1 MDWNCTF
8 TEERLSDYLEGKLLP
23 AEAAAFSAHTADCA
37 HCTQTVALV
46 GGIVDRMR
54 KMPVVEE
61 PPQLIAKILDATL
74 GPRTQ
79 KESWFRL
86 GWISILWQPRFV
98 LGLGAA
104 VASVVIVSYA
114 AGLTPAKL
122 KKADLSPANVLRSAN
137 RQAHLTYAR
146 GAKFV
151 NDLRVVYE
159 IQSKLQP
166 EPEPMPVSNPA
177 PAQQALKLA
186 FGLEEERTGLSLGHA
201 EDLADFP
208 VREAFHL
215 EEQKDGAVLLLE
227 ARQGR
232 FQIHPQRMVGG
243 GRANLGFGFVGLTG
257 RG

>member
-1 MDWNCTF
+1 MDWNCAF

-23 AEAAAFSAHTADCA
+23 VEAAAFSAHTADCA
-37 HCTQTVALV
+37 NCTETVALV
-46 GGIVDRMR
+46 GGLVNRMR
-54 KMPVVEE
+54 KMPMVEE

-79 KESWFRL
+79 KESWFRWL
-86 GWISILWQPRFV
+86 GWISVLWQPRFV

-122 KKADLSPANVLRSAN
+122 KRVDLSPANVFRSAN

-177 PAQQALKLA
+177 PSQQKEHNSIPPDSSQQQKSQTAPPA
-186 FGLEEERTGLSLGHA
+186 SRAHVRTGPMFAFLLTESMADNIA
-201 EDLADFP
+201 E
-208 VREAFHL
+208 
-215 EEQKDGAVLLLE
+215 
-227 ARQGR
+227 
-232 FQIHPQRMVGG
+232 
-243 GRANLGFGFVGLTG
+243 NLISRST
-257 RG
+257 RSTR

>member
-23 AEAAAFSAHTADCA
+23 AEAAAFSAHRTDCA
-37 HCTQTVALV
+37 NCTQTVALV
-46 GGIVDRMR
+46 GGLVDRMR
-54 KMPVVEE
+54 KMPMVEE

-79 KESWFRL
+79 KESWFRWL
-86 GWISILWQPRFV
+86 GWISVLWQPRFV
-98 LGLGAA
+98 MGLGAA

-177 PAQQALKLA
+177 PAQQKEHNSIPPDSTPQQKSQTAPPASRTQVRPGPMFA
-186 FGLEEERTGLSLGHA
+186 FLLTESMADTIA
-201 EDLADFP
+201 E
-208 VREAFHL
+208 
-215 EEQKDGAVLLLE
+215 
-227 ARQGR
+227 
-232 FQIHPQRMVGG
+232 
-243 GRANLGFGFVGLTG
+243 NLINRST
-257 RG
+257 RSTR

>member
-23 AEAAAFSAHTADCA
+23 AEATAFSAHTADCA
-37 HCTQTVALV
+37 NCTQTIALV
-46 GGIVDRMR
+46 GGLVNRMR
-54 KMPVVEE
+54 KMPMVEE

-74 GPRTQ
+74 GPRMH
-79 KESWFRL
+79 KESWSRWL

-98 LGLGAA
+98 MGLGAA

-177 PAQQALKLA
+177 PSQQKEHDSIPPDSTRQQKSQTAPPA
-186 FGLEEERTGLSLGHA
+186 SRTPVRTGPMFAFLLTESMADTLA
-201 EDLADFP
+201 EQLIN
-208 VREAFHL
+208 RST
-215 EEQKDGAVLLLE
+215 
-227 ARQGR
+227 RSTR
-232 FQIHPQRMVGG
+232 
-243 GRANLGFGFVGLTG
+243 
-257 RG
+257 

>member
-23 AEAAAFSAHTADCA
+23 AEAAAFSSHTADCTN
-37 HCTQTVALV
+37 CTQTVALV
-46 GGIVDRMR
+46 GGLVNRMR
-54 KMPVVEE
+54 KMPMVEE

-79 KESWFRL
+79 KESWFRWL
-86 GWISILWQPRFV
+86 GWISVLWQPRCV

-122 KKADLSPANVLRSAN
+122 RKADLSPANVFRSAN

-177 PAQQALKLA
+177 PSQQKEHNSIPPDSSQQQKSQTAPPA
-186 FGLEEERTGLSLGHA
+186 SRAHVRTGPMFAFLLTESMADNIA
-201 EDLADFP
+201 E
-208 VREAFHL
+208 
-215 EEQKDGAVLLLE
+215 
-227 ARQGR
+227 
-232 FQIHPQRMVGG
+232 
-243 GRANLGFGFVGLTG
+243 NLINRST
-257 RG
+257 RSTR

>member
-23 AEAAAFSAHTADCA
+23 TEAAAFSAHTADCA
-37 HCTQTVALV
+37 NCIETVALV
-46 GGIVDRMR
+46 GGLVNRMR
-54 KMPVVEE
+54 KMPMVEE

-79 KESWFRL
+79 KEPWFRWL
-86 GWISILWQPRFV
+86 GWISVLWQPRFV
-98 LGLGAA
+98 MGLGAA

-122 KKADLSPANVLRSAN
+122 KKADLSPANVFRSAN

-177 PAQQALKLA
+177 PAQQKEHNSIPPDSSQQQKSQTAPPA
-186 FGLEEERTGLSLGHA
+186 SRAPVRTGPMFAFLLTESMADNIAESLIS
-201 EDLADFP
+201 
-208 VREAFHL
+208 RST
-215 EEQKDGAVLLLE
+215 
-227 ARQGR
+227 RSTR
-232 FQIHPQRMVGG
+232 
-243 GRANLGFGFVGLTG
+243 
-257 RG
+257 

>member
-23 AEAAAFSAHTADCA
+23 VEAAAFSAHTADCA
-37 HCTQTVALV
+37 NCTETVALV
-46 GGIVDRMR
+46 GGLVNRMR
-54 KMPVVEE
+54 KMPMVEE

-79 KESWFRL
+79 KESWFRWL
-86 GWISILWQPRFV
+86 GWISVLWQPRFV

-122 KKADLSPANVLRSAN
+122 KKADLSPANVFRSAN

-166 EPEPMPVSNPA
+166 EPQPLPVSNPEPPPNQEHNSQPPNTTPQQKSQTGPPPSRTQVRTA
-177 PAQQALKLA
+177 PMFA
-186 FGLEEERTGLSLGHA
+186 FLLTES
-201 EDLADFP
+201 LADSLAENSINSST
-208 VREAFHL
+208 RST
-215 EEQKDGAVLLLE
+215 
-227 ARQGR
+227 R
-232 FQIHPQRMVGG
+232 
-243 GRANLGFGFVGLTG
+243 
-257 RG
+257 

>member
-23 AEAAAFSAHTADCA
+23 VEAAAFSAHTADCSN
-37 HCTQTVALV
+37 CTETVALV
-46 GGIVDRMR
+46 GGLVNRMR
-54 KMPVVEE
+54 KMPMVEE

-79 KESWFRL
+79 KESWFRWL
-86 GWISILWQPRFV
+86 GWISVLWQPRFV

-122 KKADLSPANVLRSAN
+122 KKADLSPANVFRSAN

-151 NDLRVVYE
+151 NDLKDRFYNCVAKSLANPILHSASGDGHRFRHGEGYIPFLNVNHPENSQYE
-159 IQSKLQP
+159 KLR
-166 EPEPMPVSNPA
+166 
-177 PAQQALKLA
+177 
-186 FGLEEERTGLSLGHA
+186 GL
-201 EDLADFP
+201 
-208 VREAFHL
+208 
-215 EEQKDGAVLLLE
+215 
-227 ARQGR
+227 
-232 FQIHPQRMVGG
+232 
-243 GRANLGFGFVGLTG
+243 
-257 RG
+257 

>member
-23 AEAAAFSAHTADCA
+23 AEAAAFSAHAANCA
-37 HCTQTVALV
+37 NCTQTVALV
-46 GGIVDRMR
+46 GGLVNRMR
-54 KMPVVEE
+54 KMPMVEE
-61 PPQLIAKILDATL
+61 PPQLVTKILDAML

-79 KESWFRL
+79 KESWFRWL

-98 LGLGAA
+98 MGLGAA

-137 RQAHLTYAR
+137 RQVHLTYAR

-177 PAQQALKLA
+177 PTQEKEHNSIPPDSTPQQKSQSAPPA
-186 FGLEEERTGLSLGHA
+186 SRTQ
-201 EDLADFP
+201 
-208 VREAFHL
+208 VRTRPMFA
-215 EEQKDGAVLLLE
+215 LLLTE
-227 ARQGR
+227 SMAD
-232 FQIHPQRMVGG
+232 
-243 GRANLGFGFVGLTG
+243 NLAENLINRST
-257 RG
+257 RSTR

>member
-23 AEAAAFSAHTADCA
+23 VEAAAFSAHTADCA
-37 HCTQTVALV
+37 NCTETVALV
-46 GGIVDRMR
+46 GGLVNRMR
-54 KMPVVEE
+54 KMPMVEE

-79 KESWFRL
+79 KESWFRWL
-86 GWISILWQPRFV
+86 GWISVLWQPRFV

-151 NDLRVVYE
+151 NDLRVVYD

-177 PAQQALKLA
+177 PAPQEEHNSIPPNSTPQQKSQSSPPASRTRASSGPVFALL
-186 FGLEEERTGLSLGHA
+186 LTES
-201 EDLADFP
+201 LADNLAENSINISN
-208 VREAFHL
+208 RS
-215 EEQKDGAVLLLE
+215 
-227 ARQGR
+227 AR
-232 FQIHPQRMVGG
+232 
-243 GRANLGFGFVGLTG
+243 
-257 RG
+257 

>member
-1 MDWNCTF
+1 MDWNCTL
-8 TEERLSDYLEGKLLP
+8 TEERLSDYLEGKLSP
-23 AEAAAFSAHTADCA
+23 AEAAAFSAHMASCA
-37 HCTQTVALV
+37 NCTETVAQVGSLV
-46 GGIVDRMR
+46 NRMH
-54 KMPVVEE
+54 KFEMVEE

-79 KESWFRL
+79 KESWRQWF
-86 GWISILWQPRFV
+86 GWISVLWQPRFAM
-98 LGLGAA
+98 GLAAA

-166 EPEPMPVSNPA
+166 EPEPMPVSSPA
-177 PAQQALKLA
+177 PAPQDEHNSIPPNSTPQQKSQSSPPASRTQVRSGPMFA
-186 FGLEEERTGLSLGHA
+186 FLST
-201 EDLADFP
+201 ESLADNLAENSINISN
-208 VREAFHL
+208 RS
-215 EEQKDGAVLLLE
+215 
-227 ARQGR
+227 AR
-232 FQIHPQRMVGG
+232 
-243 GRANLGFGFVGLTG
+243 
-257 RG
+257 

>member
-8 TEERLSDYLEGKLLP
+8 TEERLSDYLEGKLSP
-23 AEAAAFSAHTADCA
+23 AETAAFSGHTAICA
-37 HCTQTVALV
+37 NCTETVAQVSTLV
-46 GGIVDRMR
+46 NRMHEIEG
-54 KMPVVEE
+54 VEE
-61 PPQLIAKILDATL
+61 PPLLVAKILDATL
-74 GPRTQ
+74 GPRTRT
-79 KESWFRL
+79 ESWRQWF
-86 GWISILWQPRFV
+86 GWISILWQPRFAM
-98 LGLGAA
+98 GLAAA

-177 PAQQALKLA
+177 PAPQQEHNSIPPNSTPQQKSQSRPPASRTQVRSGPMFA
-186 FGLEEERTGLSLGHA
+186 FLLTES
-201 EDLADFP
+201 LADNMA
-208 VREAFHL
+208 E
-215 EEQKDGAVLLLE
+215 
-227 ARQGR
+227 
-232 FQIHPQRMVGG
+232 
-243 GRANLGFGFVGLTG
+243 NLINSST
-257 RG
+257 RSTR

>member
-23 AEAAAFSAHTADCA
+23 SEAAAFSAHIADCA
-37 HCTQTVALV
+37 NCTETVALV
-46 GGIVDRMR
+46 GGLVSRMR
-54 KMPVVEE
+54 KMPMVEE

-79 KESWFRL
+79 KESWFRWL
-86 GWISILWQPRFV
+86 GWISVLWQPRFV
-98 LGLGAA
+98 MGLGAA

-122 KKADLSPANVLRSAN
+122 KKADLSPANVFRSAN

-177 PAQQALKLA
+177 PAQQKEHNSIPPDSSQQQKSQTAPPA
-186 FGLEEERTGLSLGHA
+186 SRAPVRTGPMFAFLLTESMAENIAESLIS
-201 EDLADFP
+201 
-208 VREAFHL
+208 RST
-215 EEQKDGAVLLLE
+215 
-227 ARQGR
+227 RSTR
-232 FQIHPQRMVGG
+232 
-243 GRANLGFGFVGLTG
+243 
-257 RG
+257 

>member
-23 AEAAAFSAHTADCA
+23 AEAAAFSAHAANCA
-37 HCTQTVALV
+37 NCTQTVALV
-46 GGIVDRMR
+46 GGLVNRMR
-54 KMPVVEE
+54 KMPMVEE
-61 PPQLIAKILDATL
+61 PPQLVTKILDAML

-79 KESWFRL
+79 KESWFRWL

-98 LGLGAA
+98 MGLGAA

-137 RQAHLTYAR
+137 RQVHLSYAR

-177 PAQQALKLA
+177 PTQEKEHNSIPPDSTPQQKSQSAPPA
-186 FGLEEERTGLSLGHA
+186 SRTQVRTGPMFA
-201 EDLADFP
+201 
-208 VREAFHL
+208 
-215 EEQKDGAVLLLE
+215 LLLTE
-227 ARQGR
+227 SMAD
-232 FQIHPQRMVGG
+232 
-243 GRANLGFGFVGLTG
+243 NLAENLINRST
-257 RG
+257 RSTR

>member
-1 MDWNCTF
+1 MDWNCAL
-8 TEERLSDYLEGKLLP
+8 TEERLSDYLEGKLSA
-23 AEAAAFSAHTADCA
+23 AEAAAFSAHMASCA
-37 HCTQTVALV
+37 NCTETVAQVSGLV
-46 GGIVDRMR
+46 DQMH
-54 KMPVVEE
+54 KLEMVEE

-79 KESWFRL
+79 KESWRQWF
-86 GWISILWQPRFV
+86 GWISVVWQPRFAM
-98 LGLGAA
+98 GLAAA

-177 PAQQALKLA
+177 PEQQKEHNSIPPESTPQQKSQTAPPA
-186 FGLEEERTGLSLGHA
+186 SRTQARPGPMFA
-201 EDLADFP
+201 
-208 VREAFHL
+208 
-215 EEQKDGAVLLLE
+215 LLLTE
-227 ARQGR
+227 SMADSIAENRINRSTRSAR
-232 FQIHPQRMVGG
+232 
-243 GRANLGFGFVGLTG
+243 
-257 RG
+257 